1 MTESRFDEV
10 VERVK
15 ALTPAEQWRLR
26 DVLEVMLETPQS
38 PAMTEEEFEREMAR
52 EGVMAVPPPI
62 TDLSQY
68 ARRQPVAIEGEPLS
82 ETILRER
89 R

>member
-26 DVLEVMLETPQS
+26 DVLDVMLETPQ
-38 PAMTEEEFEREMAR
+38 A
-52 EGVMAVPPPI
+52 PPWG
-62 TDLSQY
+62 SQ
-68 ARRQPVAIEGEPLS
+68 PLRNAL
-82 ETILRER
+82 I
-89 R
+89 